1 LPTILEREEINSVP
15 IGFPISNCEVSL
27 VTKDGIGDEGEI
39 SVSGACLF
47 TGYLADPKISNCSED
62 SETLLYYN
70 TGDFA
75 RRLKSGELV
84 FLGRKDRTVKVYG
97 QRFSLEE
104 VESTLR
110 EHSDVSGA
118 VVTYQGNG
126 SPDYRAYL
134 VLKNNDECQEYT
146 QDYGGAS
153 SYKDIMAS
161 IRSWLIMKLPPAM
174 VPGHFLPMKSFP
186 LTSSGK
192 IDYAQLSS
200 LECVLGPCEIAS
212 ESSPVNPS
220 LQIIKKV
227 CHILFS

>member
-1 LPTILEREEINSVP
+1 
-15 IGFPISNCEVSL
+15 
-27 VTKDGIGDEGEI
+27 
-39 SVSGACLF
+39 
-47 TGYLADPKISNCSED
+47 
-62 SETLLYYN
+62 
-70 TGDFA
+70 
-75 RRLKSGELV
+75 
-84 FLGRKDRTVKVYG
+84 
-97 QRFSLEE
+97 
-104 VESTLR
+104 
-110 EHSDVSGA
+110 
-118 VVTYQGNG
+118 
-126 SPDYRAYL
+126 

-174 VPGHFLPMKSFP
+174 VPRHFLPMKSFP

-192 IDYAQLSS
+192 IDYVQLSS